1 MIVDFTVTDVQED
14 TASRVEVLRSQL
26 DSGNVVMN
34 IRGMPIAAYPNSTH
48 LEVGTS
54 LRNLFFCFQLCCV
67 SFYAII
73 AIRDQQLIEAPF
85 KWMVILSSGQNI
97 RSPVVPL
104 LFPVTGSATDTS
116 GLCRLSWVG
125 LECRHAMASIP

>member
-1 MIVDFTVTDVQED
+1 MIVNFTVTDVQED

-26 DSGNVVMN
+26 DSGKVVMH
-34 IRGMPIAAYPNSTH
+34 IRGMPIAAYLNSTH

-73 AIRDQQLIEAPF
+73 AIRDRQLIETPF
-85 KWMVILSSGQNI
+85 KRMVILSSGQNI
-97 RSPVVPL
+97 RSLVVPL
-104 LFPVTGSATDTS
+104 LFPVTDAATDTS
-116 GLCRLSWVG
+116 GL
-125 LECRHAMASIP
+125 